1 MAELLLQVTRPLT
14 TPIVRGRRFRS
25 FSSIELGALL
35 TATAVS
41 LLLTIFGPIG
51 WQHRR
56 LDERT
61 MLYATLA
68 AGGMPL
74 VYALPTACTKSSNN
88 VTFEKIELRG
98 LFQDQNTP
106 DVP

>member
-1 MAELLLQVTRPLT
+1 MAEISNQVTQPFT
-14 TPIVRGRRFRS
+14 TSIVRGRRFHS
-25 FSSIELGALL
+25 FSPIEFGALL
-35 TATAVS
+35 AAMAAG
-41 LLLTIFGPIG
+41 LGLTIFAPIG
-51 WQHRR
+51 WQHRS

-88 VTFEKIELRG
+88 VPLEKIELRE
-98 LFQDQNTP
+98 LFQDQNVSG
-106 DVP
+106 VP